1 MSSILDQ
8 AEAPQPSPPKPAQP
22 KPLDNSRNR
31 DKDLARVNKIARQVG
46 KKK

>member
-1 MSSILDQ
+1 MTSILDQ
-8 AEAPQPSPPKPAQP
+8 AEAPRPSQPKPAQP

-31 DKDLARVNKIARQVG
+31 TKDLERVNKIARQVG